1 MQCDTS
7 KKGCIFCKYMQNGE
21 NTYSFLSNHG
31 RDSAAGAVV
40 FIGEVRYHHE

>member
-1 MQCDTS
+1 MQCDMS

-21 NTYSFLSNHG
+21 NTYSLSNHG